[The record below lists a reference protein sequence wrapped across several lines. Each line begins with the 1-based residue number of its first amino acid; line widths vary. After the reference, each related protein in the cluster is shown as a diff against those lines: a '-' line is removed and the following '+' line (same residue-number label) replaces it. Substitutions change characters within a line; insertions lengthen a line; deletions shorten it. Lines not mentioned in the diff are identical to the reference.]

1 MPGQVGGF
9 LHGHPGGSDQ
19 QRARWASPLDR
30 QGMRRCPEHCLSDA
44 DHWHTELAVRVCA
57 QARAAGGVEVD
68 IAVDHQQAQ
77 SLHVVQHGT

>member
-1 MPGQVGGF
+1 
-9 LHGHPGGSDQ
+9 
-19 QRARWASPLDR
+19 
-30 QGMRRCPEHCLSDA
+30 MRRCPEHCLSDA